1 MEKSGKTGESRKRL
15 SLRKRRFTV
24 LLIPVALLLILLN
37 FGCRQNNGLQ
47 TADQNKIVLGT
58 YQEYCGGQFTFY
70 LPQAY
75 QQVTTDTD
83 EIALLFRN
91 NNCILKV
98 FQQKLGDGLTAESYI
113 EYGNE
118 QLYKGTA
125 GFEILETETRQV
137 KAGSL
142 RQITYKRPQLTAV
155 ENDTNYYTEVHLLND
170 NADYIITFWG
180 KSDEDGRERLKEDLI
195 ETAQGV
201 FFNNLQAEPT
211 TRAKDAASSEGS
223 ELTEEGQAMGSVP
236 QGVQINYSGKR
247 FQFEILPHK
256 LVWGRYYPG
265 VPFDGSSVDAM
276 LESEKKLGHK
286 FEILMTYVAFPGIV
300 EFPAEAVNKV
310 YQDGRI
316 LMLTL
321 QPFSEGQTWIAVPE
335 IINGQY
341 DVQIKEW
348 AVGLKNIG
356 EPVFVSP
363 LNEMNSDWDPW
374 CAWFFGKDTDLYIE
388 AWRHIVDI
396 FREAQADNVLFVW
409 NPHDG
414 SFPDFQW
421 NNAHLYYPG
430 DDYVDWIGLTGYNNG
445 TTHPGDEWREFDEIY
460 KPLYA
465 DYEKRYPDKP
475 FIIAE
480 FACNEKGG
488 VKAKWIEKAMASI
501 ANNNYPNIKIAIWY
515 DNQVNAWHYELDSSE
530 EAFAAFQK
538 GLGNIG
544 FLKKAISISQ

>member
-1 MEKSGKTGESRKRL
+1 MEKSGK
-15 SLRKRRFTV
+15 RFIIFMV
-24 LLIPVALLLILLN
+24 PVSLLLILLN
-37 FGCRQNNGLQ
+37 FGCRQNDQMQ
-47 TADQNKIVLGT
+47 TADPHKLELGS
-58 YQEYCGGQFTFY
+58 YQEYSGGQFTFY

-75 QQVTTDTD
+75 QQVKTDTD
-83 EIALLFRN
+83 EITLLFRN
-91 NNCILKV
+91 NHCTLKV
-98 FQQKLGDGLTAESYI
+98 FRQKLGDNLTAESYI
-113 EYGNE
+113 EYGNV

-125 GFEILETETRQV
+125 GFEVLGTETRQV

-142 RQITYKRPQLTAV
+142 RQITYKRPGLTAV
-155 ENDTNYYTEVHLLND
+155 EKDLNYYTEVHLLPD
-170 NADYIITFWG
+170 NADYLITFWG
-180 KSDEDGRERLKEDLI
+180 KSDEAEHERFKEDLI
-195 ETAQGV
+195 KTAQGV
-201 FFNNLQAEPT
+201 LFNTQAELT
-211 TRAKDAASSEGS
+211 TCAKDVASSEGS
-223 ELTEEGQAMGSVP
+223 ELTEEGQTIDSVA
-236 QGVQINYSGKR
+236 QGLQINYSGKR

-256 LVWGRYYPG
+256 LVWGRYFPG
-265 VPFDGSSVDAM
+265 VPFDDGCVETM
-276 LESEKKLGHK
+276 LESEKELGHK

-300 EFPAEAVNKV
+300 EFPAEAVSKV

-321 QPFSEGQTWIAVPE
+321 QPFSEGSTWIAVPE

-374 CAWFFGKDTDLYIE
+374 CAWFFGKDTDLYIK
-388 AWRHIVDI
+388 AWRHIVDL

-409 NPHDG
+409 SPHD
-414 SFPDFQW
+414 SSYPDFQW

-430 DDYVDWIGLTGYNNG
+430 DEYVDWIGLTGYNNG

-475 FIIAE
+475 FMITE

>member
-1 MEKSGKTGESRKRL
+1 MEQRAKRVP
-15 SLRKRRFTV
+15 FI
-24 LLIPVALLLILLN
+24 LISVSLLLILLN
-37 FGCRQNNGLQ
+37 FGCRQQNELQ
-47 TADQNKIVLGT
+47 TAEAQKSGGES
-58 YQEYCGGQFTFY
+58 YQEYSGGQFTFY
-70 LPQAY
+70 LPQTY
-75 QQVTTDTD
+75 QQVKTATD
-83 EIALLFRN
+83 EITLLFRKD
-91 NNCILKV
+91 NCTLKV
-98 FQQKLGDGLTAESYI
+98 FQQKLGDKLTAESYI
-113 EYGNE
+113 EYGNV

-125 GFEILETETRQV
+125 GFEVLETETLPV
-137 KAGSL
+137 KEGSL
-142 RQITYKRPQLTAV
+142 RQITYKRPKLTAV
-155 ENDTNYYTEVHLLND
+155 ENDPNYYTEVHLLPAH
-170 NADYIITFWG
+170 ADYILTFWG
-180 KSDEDGRERLKEDLI
+180 KSDEAEHERFKEELI
-195 ETAQGV
+195 EAAQGV
-201 FFNNLQAEPT
+201 MFNNLQADLSAQVKAT
-211 TRAKDAASSEGS
+211 ASSEGS
-223 ELTEEGQAMGSVP
+223 ELTEEGAVAGNVAQEL
-236 QGVQINYSGKR
+236 QINYSGKR

-265 VPFDGSSVDAM
+265 VPFDARSMETM
-276 LESEKKLGHK
+276 LESEKELGHK

-300 EFPAEAVNKV
+300 EFPAEAVSKV

-321 QPFSEGQTWIAVPE
+321 QPFSEGHTLIAVPE

-341 DVQIKEW
+341 DAQIKEW
-348 AVGLKNIG
+348 AVGLKEIG

-388 AWRHIVDI
+388 AWRHIVNL

-409 NPHDG
+409 NPHNS

-430 DDYVDWIGLTGYNNG
+430 DEYVDWIGLSGYNNG
-445 TTHPGDEWREFDEIY
+445 TTHPGDEWREFDEIF

-465 DYEKRYPDKP
+465 EYEKRYPNKP

-480 FACNEKGG
+480 FGCNEKGG
-488 VKAKWIEKAMASI
+488 VKARWIEKAMASI